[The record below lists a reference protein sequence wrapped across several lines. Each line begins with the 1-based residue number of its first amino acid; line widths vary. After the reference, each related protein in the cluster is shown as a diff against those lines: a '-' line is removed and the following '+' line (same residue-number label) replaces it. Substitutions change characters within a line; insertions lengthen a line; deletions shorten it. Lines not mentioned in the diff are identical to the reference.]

1 MKKDEVK
8 DKQVKK
14 VTAPGT
20 AKVLYRRL
28 IRDYVS
34 HYKGRLTFAILFML
48 VSAFTTTATAYLMK
62 PIVDEVFFEKDQQVI
77 YYTVIAI
84 AVIFSLRG
92 MATFGQSICMSWIG
106 NRVVADIQRDL
117 FKKLIIADLAW
128 LNDNSTGQLISRF
141 VYDTNLLRAG
151 ATTFLVVMTKDTL
164 TAVFLI
170 GSLFYYDWQMALLV
184 LIALPPGAIAI
195 RQLGKRAR
203 KASTH
208 VLDQTANFSTFLEET
223 FNGIRVIKSYN
234 KENDT
239 RVAGDAEIYRRFK
252 LQHKAMRIQVTST
265 PVVETLSGAM
275 IAGVILYGANSVATG
290 DTTPGTF
297 FAFITAVMLAY
308 QPIKSVAKIAPQM
321 QNSMAAADRIFSILD
336 VTHNIV
342 EKPGAAPLELH
353 EGRLE
358 FDHVSFS
365 YDDRDEKVLKSISLT
380 VEPGQRVALVGPSG
394 GGKSTILNLLPRF
407 YDVTDGEI
415 RVDNQNI
422 QDVTIQSLRDQFSLV
437 SQDIFLFDDSIRANI
452 MYGREKASEED
463 MMEAARSAAIHDF
476 ICSLPEGYDTRVGND
491 GVRLS
496 GGQRQRIA
504 IARAILKDAPILLLD
519 EATSA
524 LDTEAERKVQL
535 ALSHLMKGRTSMV
548 IAHRLSTI
556 LDADVIYVIDAGE
569 VVEAGKHSDLLSKNG
584 VYADLYNNQFKLEN
598 NVTSL
603 TEITKSK

>member
-1 MKKDEVK
+1 
-8 DKQVKK
+8 
-14 VTAPGT
+14 
-20 AKVLYRRL
+20 
-28 IRDYVS
+28 
-34 HYKGRLTFAILFML
+34 
-48 VSAFTTTATAYLMK
+48 
-62 PIVDEVFFEKDQQVI
+62 
-77 YYTVIAI
+77 
-84 AVIFSLRG
+84 
-92 MATFGQSICMSWIG
+92 
-106 NRVVADIQRDL
+106 
-117 FKKLIIADLAW
+117 
-128 LNDNSTGQLISRF
+128 
-141 VYDTNLLRAG
+141 
-151 ATTFLVVMTKDTL
+151 
-164 TAVFLI
+164 
-170 GSLFYYDWQMALLV
+170 MALLV

-234 KENDT
+234 KEDDT
-239 RVAGDAEIYRRFK
+239 RRAGDSEIYRRFK

-275 IAGVILYGANSVATG
+275 IAGVILYGASSVAAG
-290 DTTPGTF
+290 STTPGTF

-342 EKPGAAPLELH
+342 EKPNAAPLELH

-358 FDHVSFS
+358 YDHVSFS
-365 YDDRDEKVLKSISLT
+365 YDDRDEKVLKDICLT

-407 YDVTDGEI
+407 YDVTGGEI
-415 RVDNQNI
+415 RLDNQAI
-422 QDVTIQSLRDQFSLV
+422 QDVTIRSLREQFSLV

-452 MYGREKASEED
+452 KYGRENASEED
-463 MMEAARSAAIHDF
+463 VIEAAKSAAIHDF
-476 ICSLPEGYDTRVGND
+476 ICSLPDGYETQVGND

-556 LDADVIYVIDAGE
+556 LDADVIYVVDAGE
-569 VVEAGKHSDLLSKNG
+569 VVESGKHSDLLAKNG
-584 VYADLYNNQFKLEN
+584 VYAELYNNQFKLEN

-603 TEITKSK
+603 TEVIKNK